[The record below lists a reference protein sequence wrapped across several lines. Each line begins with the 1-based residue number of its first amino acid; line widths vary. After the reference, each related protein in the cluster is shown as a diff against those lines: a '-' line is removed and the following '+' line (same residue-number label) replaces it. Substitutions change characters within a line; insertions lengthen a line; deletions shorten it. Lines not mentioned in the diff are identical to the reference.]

1 MLVRITEID
10 TWDDDITVGEE
21 YEVIREDWT
30 GVTFVDAVGDVN
42 YVSKG
47 QYEIVEE

>member
-1 MLVRITEID
+1 MKVRITEID
-10 TWDDDITVGEE
+10 TWDDDITVGDVC
-21 YEVIREDWT
+21 EVILEDWT

-47 QYEIVEE
+47 QYEIVED